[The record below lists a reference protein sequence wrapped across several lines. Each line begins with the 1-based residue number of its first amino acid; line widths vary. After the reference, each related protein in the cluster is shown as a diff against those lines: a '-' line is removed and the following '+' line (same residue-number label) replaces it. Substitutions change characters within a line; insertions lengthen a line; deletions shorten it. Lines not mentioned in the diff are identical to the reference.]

1 MRRTNKIIIAILLIS
16 IMLLGV
22 GYAAIQNITLNI
34 TGTATADPSQSNFT
48 VRFSENVQ
56 VSDSNKVIAAITDD
70 TNATINVSGLTTS
83 GDTATATYTVQNTS
97 KDLSANLSVATT
109 NSNEEYFLIESKLGN
124 ETLTAG
130 GATTL
135 TVTVQ
140 LIKTPISTVETSTIG
155 IQLTAEPVQPGQ
167 EGDDES
173 GSEIGGSTDTTTLAS
188 VTTANIGDYINLRNN
203 IVGTEATTDDWRI
216 LYTDGE
222 TVYAILADYLPN
234 STNYAANAGLDTMG
248 TYGVYSNKNRET
260 LLTALTTNSNWNG
273 LANGIK
279 GANVIGSP
287 TLELVVT
294 SYYMKTGTILDS
306 SNPQLDSSIENY
318 DLYVPYTSEID
329 NCNGYWGATVM
340 EDNDAKLYCIHCEGY
355 AYGCYFDL
363 PYHGIR
369 PIIALPSTTSVKL
382 EGGILTIPSEATN
395 GETNGGIE
403 KEETE
408 SIETTLASV
417 TNTNIGEY
425 IDLGNNI
432 VGGETTTD
440 DWRILYVEDNKVY
453 AILANYLPNS
463 TGYAANA
470 GLNTTSKYSVYSD
483 LYSDTLLKELVKVSN
498 WNGLANGISDE
509 KATVTGSPTAEL
521 LMKSYNAK
529 YGTNLEYTTSPILNE
544 SYLYTINGINKDQC
558 QGYWLTNLQIEFDTY
573 YSMWEVVFNGNVYTM
588 HCNSDVLG
596 LRPVVCLSSDIN
608 VMKEG
613 NLWKVVK

>member
-1 MRRTNKIIIAILLIS
+1 MRRTNKILIAILLIS
-16 IMLLGV
+16 IMLLGL

-34 TGTATADPSQSNFT
+34 TGTAIANPSQSNFT

-83 GDTATATYTVQNTS
+83 GDTVTATYTVQNTS
-97 KDLSANLSVATT
+97 KDLSANLSVETT

-140 LIKTPISTVETSTIG
+140 LTKTPISTTETSTIG

-173 GSEIGGSTDTTTLAS
+173 GSGIGGSTEMTTLAS

-216 LYTDGE
+216 FYVDGE

-248 TYGVYSNKNRET
+248 IYGVYSNTNRDT
-260 LLTALTTNSNWNG
+260 LITALTTSSNWNG
-273 LANGIK
+273 LANGIN
-279 GANVIGSP
+279 GASVIGSP

-306 SNPQLDSSIENY
+306 SNAILDSSIEDY

-329 NCNGYWGATVM
+329 NCVGYWGATAV
-340 EDNDAKLYCIHCEGY
+340 DGLDTWLYYLHCDGY
-355 AYGCYFDL
+355 ASGCAFDL

-369 PIIALPSTTSVKL
+369 PIIALPSSTSVKR
-382 EGGILTIPSEATN
+382 EGGILTIPAEATN

-425 IDLGNNI
+425 IDLGNNV

-453 AILANYLPNS
+453 AILADYLPNS
-463 TGYAANA
+463 TGYARNA
-470 GLNTTSKYSVYSD
+470 GLDTTSTYIVCSEKNR
-483 LYSDTLLKELVKVSN
+483 DTLLNGLTTTSN
-498 WNGLANGISDE
+498 WKGLANGISEE

-529 YGTNLEYTTSPILNE
+529 YGTNVDYTTGQDIDE
-544 SYLYTINGINKDQC
+544 SYLYTLSGRGENEC
-558 QGYWLTNLQIEFDTY
+558 LAYWLASPNVSDDSAVWSIGYNGSVGMNSYNFTNK
-573 YSMWEVVFNGNVYTM
+573 
-588 HCNSDVLG
+588 G

-608 VMKEG
+608 VVKEG
-613 NLWKVVK
+613 KLWKVVK